1 MRGPSDLP
9 SGSRRA
15 LRWPRLR
22 IARTTFRM
30 RSTSAVSR
38 WLCVAASSAA
48 TDRPEDPVG
57 RLFRVNAF
65 LGVRFRAVDGDD
77 TFGVEPETEAPPE
90 SASSARVC
98 LCQADAPRAWK
109 DLEASHRG
117 EGARKVSPRS
127 AGRRRA
133 THLAAL
139 TATRPESDVGF
150 ASRMARANAR
160 DAERSRDAASGARR
174 AAPIS
179 PRRRPSRTRGSLH
192 PDLRRGQV
200 WGRVVKFWQ
209 RHTASRGIARRRFF
223 TFCSSGT
230 PRPRTPGTRR
240 LPPRGRR
247 V

>member
-1 MRGPSDLP
+1 MRGPRLLP

-57 RLFRVNAF
+57 RLFRVNAR
-65 LGVRFRAVDGDD
+65 GVRFRAVDGDD

-90 SASSARVC
+90 SASSTPC

-200 WGRVVKFWQ
+200 WGRRCQ
-209 RHTASRGIARRRFF
+209 ILATAYGITGDSATTLFHF
-223 TFCSSGT
+223 
-230 PRPRTPGTRR
+230 
-240 LPPRGRR
+240 L
-247 V
+247 

>member
-1 MRGPSDLP
+1 MRGPRLLP
-9 SGSRRA
+9 SGSKRA

-48 TDRPEDPVG
+48 TREDPG
-57 RLFRVNAF
+57 RLFRTDAD
-65 LGVRFRAVDGDD
+65 VRLRAVDGDESRD
-77 TFGVEPETEAPPE
+77 ARATEARPPE
-90 SASSARVC
+90 SASSAPC

-117 EGARKVSPRS
+117 EGARGVSPRS

-133 THLAAL
+133 TDLAASR
-139 TATRPESDVGF
+139 ATRPESDVGF
-150 ASRMARANAR
+150 ASRMARANTR
-160 DAERSRDAASGARR
+160 DAERSRDAASEPRR

-192 PDLRRGQV
+192 PHLRRGRV
-200 WGRVVKFWQ
+200 WGRRCQ
-209 RHTASRGIARRRFF
+209 IPANGERRYGGLRRCFF
-223 TFCSSGT
+223 TFRFITSGT

-240 LPPRGRR
+240 LLPRGRR

>member
-1 MRGPSDLP
+1 MRGPRLLP
-9 SGSRRA
+9 SGSKRA

-38 WLCVAASSAA
+38 LLCVAASSAA
-48 TDRPEDPVG
+48 TWEDPG
-57 RLFRVNAF
+57 RLFRTDAD
-65 LGVRFRAVDGDD
+65 VRFRVVDGDD
-77 TFGVEPETEAPPE
+77 TRDARATDARPPE
-90 SASSARVC
+90 SASSAPC

-117 EGARKVSPRS
+117 EGARVVSPRS

-133 THLAAL
+133 TDLAASR
-139 TATRPESDVGF
+139 ATRPESDVGF
-150 ASRMARANAR
+150 ASRMARANTR
-160 DAERSRDAASGARR
+160 DAERSRDAASEARR

-200 WGRVVKFWQ
+200 WGRRCQ
-209 RHTASRGIARRRFF
+209 ILANGNTAIVWIARRRFF
-223 TFCSSGT
+223 TFRFTSGT

-240 LPPRGRR
+240 LLPRGRR

>member
-1 MRGPSDLP
+1 M
-9 SGSRRA
+9 
-15 LRWPRLR
+15 R

-57 RLFRVNAF
+57 RLFRVNAR
-65 LGVRFRAVDGDD
+65 GVRFRAVDGDD